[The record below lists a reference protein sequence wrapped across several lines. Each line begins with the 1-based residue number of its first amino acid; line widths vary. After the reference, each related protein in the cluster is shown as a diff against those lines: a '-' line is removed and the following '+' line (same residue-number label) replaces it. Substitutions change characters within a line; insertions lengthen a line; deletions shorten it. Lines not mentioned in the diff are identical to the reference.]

1 MRVTEYLNKAYK
13 LDKRINSKLDQIST
27 LRALA
32 EKVSS
37 TISDVPP
44 SGTRNV
50 SRTQDI
56 IIKIVALVDE
66 INDDINRLFDVKHE
80 IMNAIKAVNNID
92 CQLLLEMRYLNYNTW
107 EQIAVDLGYCMDNVF
122 KLHRRA
128 LNQVTFPK

>member
-1 MRVTEYLNKAYK
+1 MKTREYLNQSYK
-13 LDKRINSKLDQIST
+13 LEKRINSKLDQIST
-27 LRALA
+27 LRAMA
-32 EKVSS
+32 ENISS

-56 IIKIVALVDE
+56 IIKIIGLENE
-66 INDDINRLFDVKHE
+66 INDDIDSLIEVKHE
-80 IMNAIKAVNNID
+80 IMHAIKGVDNID
-92 CQLLLEMRYLNYNTW
+92 CQLLLEMRYLSYHTW

-128 LNQVTFPK
+128 LDMISFPE